1 MYDIRV
7 CTHAMQ
13 EIVLMDVG
21 QQDMSV
27 HLEQVDWRHCVL
39 LTVPEH
45 GAHAGDNGPLTVTL
59 HPINDTHILIH

>member
-27 HLEQVDWRHCVL
+27 HLEQVDWQHMC
-39 LTVPEH
+39 PP
-45 GAHAGDNGPLTVTL
+45 NSS
-59 HPINDTHILIH
+59 